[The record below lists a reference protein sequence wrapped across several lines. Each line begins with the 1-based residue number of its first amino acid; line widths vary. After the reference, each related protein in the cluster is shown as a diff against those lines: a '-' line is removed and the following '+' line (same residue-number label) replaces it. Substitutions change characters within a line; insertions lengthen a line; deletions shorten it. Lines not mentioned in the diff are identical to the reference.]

1 MFKYKILQIEGLY
14 FELIDTPKN
23 KEYNIKFVEHKDG
36 EKHLLYECNMTKGMW
51 AKIEIT
57 YLKDYYIQIW
67 ENDNLKENISFS
79 KYLRGK
85 RVFICVDS
93 NSLGD
98 TLAWMPYMLDF
109 KEKHGCRVIVSTF
122 RNSMFE
128 KVYPELIFAER
139 AVVVQDIVAQYKI
152 GWFYDYKQEPIHPA
166 TIPLQK
172 SCTNILDLEF
182 VEKKPRLDFTPK
194 ERPIEG
200 KYVCIS
206 VRSTAELKHWDYW
219 VELIAYLNDNG
230 YIVVEASKEETKLNN
245 VLKLADNSI
254 ENTMNY
260 VHHSEFVIGLSSGI
274 SWLAW
279 ALSKKVIMIA
289 NFTEESHE
297 FQQGCIR
304 ITNKSVCNSCW
315 NNPKYKFNKGD
326 WWWCPEHEDTTRAFE
341 CHKSISA
348 KRVIGE
354 VEKLIAPKEVGE
366 LQ

>member
-1 MFKYKILQIEGLY
+1 
-14 FELIDTPKN
+14 
-23 KEYNIKFVEHKDG
+23 
-36 EKHLLYECNMTKGMW
+36 
-51 AKIEIT
+51 
-57 YLKDYYIQIW
+57 
-67 ENDNLKENISFS
+67 
-79 KYLRGK
+79 
-85 RVFICVDS
+85 
-93 NSLGD
+93 
-98 TLAWMPYMLDF
+98 
-109 KEKHGCRVIVSTF
+109 
-122 RNSMFE
+122 MFE

-206 VRSTAELKHWDYW
+206 VHSTAELKHWDYW
-219 VELIAYLNDNG
+219 VELIAYLNDNE

-245 VLKLADNSI
+245 VLKLEDNSI

-297 FQQGCIR
+297 FQEDCIR
-304 ITNKSVCNSCW
+304 ITNKLVCNSCW
-315 NNPKYKFNKGD
+315 NNPKFKFNKGD

-348 KRVIGE
+348 DSVIDE
-354 VEKLIAPKEVGE
+354 VKKLIAPTEE
-366 LQ
+366 AEIQ